1 MRIVTV
7 NIISQNEKMIFHKK
21 WIMHFIMYCCCYK
34 EHILLPVI
42 VDPSHGIGRK
52 ELCV

>member
-21 WIMHFIMYCCCYK
+21 MDYAFHYV
-34 EHILLPVI
+34 LL
-42 VDPSHGIGRK
+42 
-52 ELCV
+52 LL